1 MNGHAFLTRRLT
13 MVNSDPTPDLS
24 SRQLRA
30 VLAVAEYRSFIAA
43 SSLLGISQP
52 ALTRTIQQVEL
63 SLGVAL
69 FSRTTRQVE
78 VTPAGREFAALAERL
93 LNDMRIGIGSMRAH
107 ATHQSGQIIVTSV
120 LSLSDAVLPESLAA
134 FRRRYPGI
142 QLHLR
147 EGIQRAV
154 VDDVQSGV
162 ADFGI
167 GFLEGLPE
175 TLVQED
181 LGAERFHVVLPSAHP
196 LARRKRVEISALRDA
211 TLVSFP
217 RESRSRQIAD
227 GAAAAAGF
235 ILSYAMTVNRLSTL
249 LSLVR
254 NGIGLAIVPA
264 CERPV
269 AADRRLTSRPLLG
282 SRCACRLGV
291 MRARERELTPAA
303 AILLVVVRRWLRKRT
318 SDA

>member
-1 MNGHAFLTRRLT
+1 MA
-13 MVNSDPTPDLS
+13 NSDSTPDLS

-43 SSLLGISQP
+43 ASFLGISQP

-78 VTPAGREFAALAERL
+78 ITAAGREFAGLAERL
-93 LNDMRIGIGSMRAH
+93 LNEMRISVGSIRRH
-107 ATHQSGQIIVTSV
+107 STHEAGQIIVASV

-147 EGIQRAV
+147 EGIQRSV
-154 VDDVQSGV
+154 VDDVRSGV

-167 GFLEGLPE
+167 GFLEGLPD
-175 TLVQED
+175 TFTQED
-181 LGAERFHVVLPSAHP
+181 LGAERFHVVLPSTHP
-196 LARRKRVEISALRDA
+196 LARRTRIEISALRGA

-227 GAAAAAGF
+227 SAAAAAG
-235 ILSYAMTVNRLSTL
+235 IALDYAMTVNRLPTL

-254 NGIGLAIVPA
+254 NGVGLAIVPA
-264 CERPV
+264 CERPA

-282 SRCACRLGV
+282 SRCACRLGI
-291 MRARERELTPAA
+291 MRARERELSPAA
-303 AILLVVVRRWLRKRT
+303 AILLVVLRRWLRKRT
-318 SDA
+318 A